1 MKNLFG
7 FGSGWHL
14 LQGEA
19 NYKHEYLFYYLQ
31 ISPSYQLAHRI
42 IGLGEQVNEKEQPK
56 DFSKVIDTY
65 KKLGDVY
72 TKHFVEWWKDIGKDA
87 FEEKKNER
95 IWIGIDPSKSKD
107 ELLND
112 FQEFLNKLETK
123 KNEPISNKVKFE
135 VNKIR
140 LTSLSKRHSLV
151 LERAM
156 FNGKNGFK
164 KEQLWKLLKA
174 AEYPSSRSKELRL
187 NSKKTAN
194 NHEARTYLSI
204 LASKNIKQ
212 AFYIAENAARGRFP
226 CQEPIT
232 TGLKFDFEKIN
243 EVANTYT
250 KKAMALAIQ
259 AEKTNQDY
267 MKIISPTKSY
277 KKVKKVD
284 VGEMLEKDQ

>member
-1 MKNLFG
+1 MKNIFG
-7 FGSGWHL
+7 FGSGWRL

-31 ISPSYQLAHRI
+31 ISPSYQLAYRVI
-42 IGLGEQVNEKEQPK
+42 ALGEQIDAKELPK
-56 DFSKVIDTY
+56 DFSKVIETY
-65 KKLGDVY
+65 KKLGDVF
-72 TKHFVEWWKDIGKDA
+72 TKHFVEWWKEIGKDA
-87 FEEKKNER
+87 FEEKANDR

-112 FQEFLNKLETK
+112 FKEFLNKLEDK
-123 KNEPISNKVKFE
+123 KNTPINNKVKFE

-156 FNGKNGFK
+156 FNGKSGFK
-164 KEQLWKLLKA
+164 KEQLWKLLKSV
-174 AEYPSSRSKELRL
+174 EYPSSRSKEVRL

-194 NHEARTYLSI
+194 NLEARTYLSI

-212 AFYIAENAARGRFP
+212 AFYIAENAARGTFP
-226 CQEPIT
+226 CQEPID
-232 TGLKFDFEKIN
+232 TGLKFDFDYVNKI
-243 EVANTYT
+243 ANSYT
-250 KKAMALAIQ
+250 NRAMELAIQ
-259 AEKTNQDY
+259 AEKINQDY

-277 KKVKKVD
+277 KKVKKVG
-284 VGEMLEKDQ
+284 VGRMLEE

>member
-7 FGSGWHL
+7 FGSGWRL

-31 ISPSYQLAHRI
+31 ISPSYQLAHRV
-42 IGLGEQVNEKEQPK
+42 IGLGEQIDAKELPK
-56 DFSKVIDTY
+56 DFSQVIDTY

-72 TKHFVEWWKDIGKDA
+72 TKHFVEWWKEIGKDA
-87 FEEKKNER
+87 FEEKANER

-112 FQEFLNKLETK
+112 FQEFLNKLEVK
-123 KNEPISNKVKFE
+123 KNEPASNKVKFE

-140 LTSLSKRHSLV
+140 LTSLSKRHGLV

-164 KEQLWKLLKA
+164 KEQLWKLLKS
-174 AEYPSSRSKELRL
+174 AEYPSSRSKEVRL

-204 LASKNIKQ
+204 LASKNLKQ
-212 AFYIAENAARGRFP
+212 AFYIAENAARCRFP
-226 CQEPIT
+226 CQEPII
-232 TGLKFDFEKIN
+232 TGLRFDFEKIN
-243 EVANTYT
+243 AVTNTYT
-250 KKAMALAIQ
+250 KRAMELAIQ
-259 AEKTNQDY
+259 AEKANENY
-267 MKIISPTKSY
+267 MKIISPTNLF
-277 KKVKKVD
+277 KKMKKVD
-284 VGEMLEKDQ
+284 IGEMLEE

>member
-1 MKNLFG
+1 MKKIFG
-7 FGSGWHL
+7 FGSGWRL

-31 ISPSYQLAHRI
+31 ISPSYQLAYRV
-42 IGLGEQVNEKEQPK
+42 IGLGEQIDAKELPN
-56 DFSKVIDTY
+56 DFSKVIETY

-72 TKHFVEWWKDIGKDA
+72 TKHFVEWWKEIGKEA
-87 FEEKKNER
+87 FEEKANDR
-95 IWIGIDPSKSKD
+95 IWIGIDPSKPKD

-112 FQEFLNKLETK
+112 FKEFLNKLEDK
-123 KNEPISNKVKFE
+123 KNTPISNKLKFE

-156 FNGKNGFK
+156 FNGKSGFK
-164 KEQLWKLLKA
+164 KEQLWKLLKSV
-174 AEYPSSRSKELRL
+174 EYPSSRSKEVRL

-194 NHEARTYLSI
+194 NLEARTYLSI

-212 AFYIAENAARGRFP
+212 AFYIAENAARGIFP
-226 CQEPIT
+226 CQEPID
-232 TGLKFDFEKIN
+232 TGLKFDFDYVNKI
-243 EVANTYT
+243 ANTYT
-250 KKAMALAIQ
+250 KRAMELAIQ
-259 AEKTNQDY
+259 AEKANEDY

-277 KKVKKVD
+277 KKIKKID
-284 VGEMLEKDQ
+284 VGRMLEE

>member
-1 MKNLFG
+1 MKNIFG
-7 FGSGWHL
+7 FGSGWRL
-14 LQGEA
+14 FQGEA

-42 IGLGEQVNEKEQPK
+42 IGLGEHIDTKELPK
-56 DFSKVIDTY
+56 DFSKVVETY
-65 KKLGDVY
+65 NKVGDVF
-72 TKHFVEWWKDIGKDA
+72 TRHFVEWWKEIGKDA
-87 FEEKKNER
+87 FEEKTNDR
-95 IWIGIDPSKSKD
+95 IWIGIDPSKSKG

-123 KNEPISNKVKFE
+123 KTEPASNKVKFE

-140 LTSLSKRHSLV
+140 LTSLSKRHGLV

-164 KEQLWKLLKA
+164 KEQLWKLLKSVA
-174 AEYPSSRSKELRL
+174 YPSSRSKEVRL

-194 NHEARTYLSI
+194 NLEARTYLSI

-226 CQEPIT
+226 CQEPID
-232 TGLKFDFEKIN
+232 TGLKFDYEKIN
-243 EVANTYT
+243 ANTNSYT
-250 KKAMALAIQ
+250 KKVMELAIQ
-259 AEKTNQDY
+259 AEKANQDF
-267 MKIISPTKSY
+267 MKIFSPSKSY
-277 KKVKKVD
+277 KKIKIVD
-284 VGEMLEKDQ
+284 VGKMLED

>member
-1 MKNLFG
+1 MKNIFG
-7 FGSGWHL
+7 FGSGWRL

-31 ISPSYQLAHRI
+31 ISPSYQLAYRV
-42 IGLGEQVNEKEQPK
+42 IGLGEQIDAKELPN
-56 DFSKVIDTY
+56 DFSKVIETY

-72 TKHFVEWWKDIGKDA
+72 TKHFVEWWKEIGKDA
-87 FEEKKNER
+87 FEERANDR

-112 FQEFLNKLETK
+112 FKEFLNKLEDK
-123 KNEPISNKVKFE
+123 KNTPVSNKVKFE

-156 FNGKNGFK
+156 FNGKSGFK
-164 KEQLWKLLKA
+164 KEQLWKLLKSV
-174 AEYPSSRSKELRL
+174 EYPSSRSKEVRL

-194 NHEARTYLSI
+194 NLEARTYLSI

-212 AFYIAENAARGRFP
+212 AFYIAENAARGLFP
-226 CQEPIT
+226 YQEPID
-232 TGLKFDFEKIN
+232 TGLKFDFDYVNKI
-243 EVANTYT
+243 ANSYT
-250 KKAMALAIQ
+250 NRAMELAIQ
-259 AEKTNQDY
+259 AEKSNEAY

-277 KKVKKVD
+277 KKIKKVD
-284 VGEMLEKDQ
+284 VGRMLEE

>member
-7 FGSGWHL
+7 FGSGWRL

-19 NYKHEYLFYYLQ
+19 NYKHEYMFYYLA
-31 ISPSYQLAHRI
+31 ISPSYWLAHRI
-42 IGLGEQVNEKEQPK
+42 ITLGEKVDRHELPK
-56 DFSKVIDTY
+56 DFEKVLDTY
-65 KKLGDVY
+65 KKLGNVY
-72 TKHFVEWWKDIGKDA
+72 TKHFVEWWKEIGRNA
-87 FEEKKNER
+87 FEEKTNER

-112 FQEFLNKLETK
+112 FQEFLNKLEVK
-123 KNEPISNKVKFE
+123 KNEPASNKVKFE

-164 KEQLWKLLKA
+164 KEQLWKLLKGVA
-174 AEYPSSRSKELRL
+174 YPSSRSKEVRL

-204 LASKNIKQ
+204 LASKNLKQ
-212 AFYIAENAARGRFP
+212 AFYLAENAARGRFP

-232 TGLKFDFEKIN
+232 TGLKFDFDKIN
-243 EVANTYT
+243 KVGNAYT
-250 KKAMALAIQ
+250 NRAMELAIQ
-259 AEKTNQDY
+259 AEKANENY
-267 MKIISPTKSY
+267 MKILSPTSSY
-277 KKVKKVD
+277 KKMKTVD
-284 VGEMLEKDQ
+284 VGKMLEE